1 MQNKVIS
8 FPIQIVPI
16 QFYVMENLQ
25 MKETINFVV
34 GLN

>member
-1 MQNKVIS
+1 MQNKVIT
-8 FPIQIVPI
+8 FPIQIIPI

-25 MKETINFVV
+25 MKETVNFVV